1 MKSNEVNTTVPETP
15 QPVTTEPVVQ
25 PSAEPV
31 QPVEPVAP
39 VAPAQPVETVPTPTE
54 AVPAQPATQ
63 PVAPTAPVAPAPA
76 SPNAMA
82 GIIAKL
88 QALGMGPIIAIA
100 VVAVVLVGG
109 IVFSAVSSTP
119 KSAFKSAI
127 NRIYKVSNVA
137 LDSYETY
144 LKEYDLTEHAA
155 YVSGDFAIESN
166 VEELKE
172 SGVNKL
178 SLSYDAGVDYKNE
191 VLSFG
196 AELKGNKEKISL
208 DAQYIT
214 DEIFVK
220 SSLFEEVL
228 KIDSEMMSELG
239 IEVDFESLKEEIKT
253 YEKEYNTDP
262 ETYEYLVKTVR
273 DALIKSLNSDYMEK
287 EKDKIEVLDK
297 EISVTKHTLEL
308 DDKAIKDM
316 VEVIAEYLL
325 EDEEFAKTLADA
337 TNSKKSDIKDLLKTL
352 KKSAKDIDFEGD
364 FGINVYTK
372 GLFNTL
378 VGFGLEVEGK
388 EYISVYSDGKNA
400 EFIFDDHVG
409 GEYGTKIVVSIEA
422 EGKGYKVV
430 AKENKEKIL
439 EMNIK
444 EATDETID
452 ADITAYEDGEKVGK
466 IGVYL
471 SVKQKKDSFS
481 GEYKFKVESI
491 EEEEYVQFSGKYTL
505 NIQKKLEKMSGT
517 KNAVSIEELDTDKVA
532 EKIEEIAEKDE
543 DLGTLLEG
551 TISSIE
557 EEMLDLNSIGMV
569 EVESS
574 KAESLLTNNKATV
587 LYVGEDYYSYYS
599 EEEAYDF
606 LYNIKSLQNELDF
619 YSYFIDKYY
628 VSTSLE
634 TALGNITT
642 NCAVPAVE
650 TPVEEKP
657 VTEEETTETEQPV
670 VEGETTTEEET
681 TEEPKEET
689 TEDVQT
695 NCVPTEP
702 TYPALYLIKDGK
714 VQKVL
719 TQKAT
724 EEEIKTALAEIGIE

>member
-15 QPVTTEPVVQ
+15 QPVAQPEPVVQ

-31 QPVEPVAP
+31 QPVAEPAP
-39 VAPAQPVETVPTPTE
+39 VAPAQPVDPVTTPAGMT
-54 AVPAQPATQ
+54 PAQP
-63 PVAPTAPVAPAPA
+63 TAPITPAPA
-76 SPNAMA
+76 TPNAVA
-82 GIIAKL
+82 GIVAKL
-88 QALGMGPIIAIA
+88 QALGIGPIIAIA

-119 KSAFKSAI
+119 KSAFKGAI
-127 NRIYKVSNVA
+127 NKIYKVSNVA
-137 LDSYETY
+137 IDSYETY
-144 LKEYDLTEHAA
+144 LEDYDLTEHAA

-166 VEELKE
+166 VEDLKE
-172 SGVNKL
+172 AGVNKL

-214 DEIFVK
+214 DEIFIK

-273 DALIKSLNSDYMEK
+273 DALIESLNSDYMEK
-287 EKDKIEVLDK
+287 EKEKIEVLDK

-337 TNSKKSDIKDLLKTL
+337 TNSKKSDIKEALKAL
-352 KKSAKDIDFEGD
+352 KKSAKDIEFEGD

-378 VGFGLEVEGK
+378 VGFGFEVEGK
-388 EYISVYSDGKNA
+388 EYVSVYSDGKNA
-400 EFIFDDHVG
+400 EIIFDDHVG
-409 GEYGTKIVVSIEA
+409 GEYGTKIVVTIEA
-422 EGKGYKVV
+422 SGKGYKVV
-430 AKENKEKIL
+430 AKENKEKLL

-481 GEYKFKVESI
+481 GEYKFRVESI
-491 EEEEYVQFSGKYTL
+491 EEEEYVEFSGKYTL
-505 NIQKKLEKMSGT
+505 NIKKKLEKMSGT
-517 KNAVSIEELDTDKVA
+517 KGAVSIEELDTDKVA
-532 EKIEEIAEKDE
+532 EKIEEIAENDE
-543 DLGTLLEG
+543 DLGNLLEG

-569 EVESS
+569 EVETS
-574 KAESLLTNNKATV
+574 KAETLLTNNKATV

-606 LYNIKSLQNELDF
+606 LYNIKSLQTELDF
-619 YSYFIDKYY
+619 YSYFVDKYY

-634 TALGNITT
+634 TALGNVTT
-642 NCAVPAVE
+642 NCVVPAVE
-650 TPVEEKP
+650 TPVEAEKP
-657 VTEEETTETEQPV
+657 VTEGETTEGDKPA
-670 VEGETTTEEET
+670 VEGETTTEGET
-681 TEEPKEET
+681 SEEEPKEET
-689 TEDVQT
+689 TDDIPT
-695 NCVPTEP
+695 NCIPSEP
-702 TYPALYLIKDGK
+702 NYPALYLIKDGK

-724 EEEIKTALAEIGIE
+724 EEEIKTALAEIGIK